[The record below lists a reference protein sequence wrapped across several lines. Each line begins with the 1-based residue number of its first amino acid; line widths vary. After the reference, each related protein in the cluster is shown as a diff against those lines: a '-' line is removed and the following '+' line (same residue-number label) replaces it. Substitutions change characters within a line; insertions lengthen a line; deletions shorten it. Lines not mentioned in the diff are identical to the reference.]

1 MRVILWF
8 LIGTTVLMFILLHLP
23 AVQSFIGSKVS
34 DTLSEKLGTKVE
46 VGRVDVGFFNRVV
59 IDDVVIY
66 DQKDKKMLSSSRL
79 SAKVDIAP
87 LFSGKISISSAQV
100 FGLDAIL
107 YKENDAAQPNYQ
119 FVIDSLSSKKSEEK
133 SPLHLNI
140 NSLIVRNGHVK
151 YDQWD
156 KPMSANQLTPYH
168 LDINN
173 ISGHLM
179 LNELTNDK
187 IDLKIK
193 KLSMREASGIDLR
206 RLSLE
211 LNATKQNALL
221 TDLCVEMPGTTLRV
235 DTMKA
240 DYAFVDGKLDPQ
252 SLNYQVNMPTSVVTP
267 FDLSPLLPSLR
278 EFTGP
283 LHVSTSFNGTNNSV
297 NIANLTLSSESDI
310 LRFSGDGV
318 ISNWDTQPLCKANI
332 HDFSIKAHGIEK
344 ISKYFGEQLSIP
356 PQILQLGNIQYQ
368 GEVGMN
374 GKDMALDGLL
384 RTDAGDSQ
392 LSMALS
398 DKHFIGTVET
408 DGFQLGRVLM
418 SEQIGTL
425 ATSIY
430 IDGYLPV
437 GKNMQLTAKGN
448 ISRLDYNGHTYQNIN
463 IDGVYDDMTFKGLLD
478 VDDPNGIMDIDG
490 EIDLRSSEPNFNFTA
505 NIRQFNTDAFGIPG
519 VLANKKIDVDV
530 DANFKGTD
538 LNHMQGTLV
547 VNNLHVASTDKE
559 LSLNSMFLDVWTKE
573 NGEKSIDLDSDYGH
587 VNLSGKFD
595 SYTNIGSSII
605 NLIEKRISTQSFLH
619 FPTTHHENQF
629 TIDATIH
636 DAEWLQQFGNID
648 LKLGQPLTIKGEVD
662 EPGDYI
668 NLNCYSNEISY
679 NNDNY
684 VDTDFL
690 LVTKGDTLACVAKTK
705 KINNDGKAL
714 DLDVN
719 ANAIDN
725 RLFSNITF
733 DNHGEK
739 VHLKGTLSG
748 MAEFV
753 NGFGGQQT
761 VNISMLPSQILLN
774 DTAWQMESS
783 GISIAKQNININHL
797 AIGNGTQHIA
807 ISGSA
812 TSNPADAITVQLND
826 INMLY
831 LSNLF
836 HFKNVDF
843 GGHVTG
849 TARVSSLFNIP
860 EATAD
865 LQVKDF
871 RFVDGR
877 MGDMVLTANWD
888 SQDKKIYIDA
898 IADDEGYHTLIDGNI
913 ALSPVEL
920 DLNVHSQGTSL
931 QFIERFCGSF
941 MRNVDTRLYG
951 DLRIF
956 GHNKQFNLEG
966 KMVADGNIS
975 LPTLNTTYL
984 MKHDTITLV
993 PDHIIFN
1000 ENTISDKYG
1009 NQAVING
1016 EVLHTHLTNMK
1027 YDILIHANELLS
1039 YDFKDFGNQTF
1050 CGTVYATGDCRV
1062 QGEQGEVSLDIN
1074 ATPTRNTVFYYNA
1087 ASPDALN
1094 GQEFIQWNDNS
1105 PNITALEFE
1114 GMRTISATPDVQ
1126 IGTVPTASP
1135 NIPPNIRMNFQ
1146 INANP
1151 DATLRLLMDE
1161 STGDYIALNGNGT
1174 LRANYFNKG
1183 SFNIYGNYVVERG
1196 TYRLTIQNFLRKNFQ
1211 FQPGGSITFVG
1222 NPYDATL
1229 ALQAAY
1235 TVNGVP
1241 LSDLNLG
1248 RSFTSNNIRVNCLM
1262 NINGTAEQPT
1272 VDFDMEMPTVSSDA
1286 QQMVRSLINSE
1297 EELNQQVIYLLAIGR
1312 FYNKTYNADLD
1323 PNRQSQT
1330 SLAMQSLLSGTISQ
1344 QINTL
1349 LGSIINNNNWNFGAN
1364 ISTGDEGWNN
1374 AEYEGTLSG
1383 RLLDN
1388 RLQINGQFGYR
1399 DNPNAT
1405 TSFIGDFDIR
1415 YLLYP
1420 NGNLAV
1426 KVYNQTNDRYFIKNS
1441 LNTQGV
1447 GLILK
1452 KDFNGWHEL
1461 FGLNRKKVKNI
1472 QPQNNTK

>member
-1 MRVILWF
+1 
-8 LIGTTVLMFILLHLP
+8 MFILLHLP
-23 AVQSFIGSKVS
+23 AVQNFIGSKVS
-34 DTLSEKLGTKVE
+34 DALSEKLGTKVE
-46 VGRVDVGFFNRVV
+46 VGRVDLGFLNRVI

-79 SAKVDIAP
+79 SAKVDITP
-87 LFSGKISISSAQV
+87 LFSGQVSISSAQI
-100 FGLDAIL
+100 FGMDAIL
-107 YKENDAAQPNYQ
+107 YKEKDKTQPNYQ
-119 FVIDSLSSKKSEEK
+119 FVIDSLSSKQSEDK
-133 SPLHLNI
+133 NPLHLNI
-140 NSLIVRNGHVK
+140 NSLIIRNGHVK

-156 KPMSANQLTPYH
+156 QPIAENQLTPYH

-173 ISGHLM
+173 ISGHFM
-179 LNELTNDK
+179 LNELTDDK

-193 KLSMREASGIDLR
+193 KLSMRETSGIDLR

-211 LNATKQNALL
+211 LNATKEKALL
-221 TDLCVEMPGTTLRV
+221 TGLCVEMPGTSLLIDTL
-235 DTMKA
+235 KA
-240 DYAFVDGKLDPQ
+240 DYAIIDGKLDTQ
-252 SLNYQVNMPTSVVTP
+252 SLHYRVSMPSSVVTP
-267 FDLSPLLPSLR
+267 SDLSPLLPSLR

-283 LHVSTSFNGTNNSV
+283 LHINTSFHGTNNSV
-297 NIANLTLSSESDI
+297 NIENLNLSSESDI
-310 LRFSGDGV
+310 LRFTGDGFV
-318 ISNWDTQPLCKANI
+318 SHWDTQLLCKANI
-332 HDFSIKAHGIEK
+332 HDFSLKAHGIEK

-368 GEVGMN
+368 GAMGVN
-374 GKDMALDGLL
+374 GKEMALEGQL

-392 LSMALS
+392 LSMVLS

-408 DGFQLGRVLM
+408 EGFQLGHVLM
-418 SEQIGTL
+418 NNDIGKL
-425 ATSIY
+425 ATSIH

-437 GKNMQLTAKGN
+437 SKNMKLIAKGN
-448 ISRLDYNGHTYQNIN
+448 ISHLEFNGHTYQNIN
-463 IDGVYDDMTFKGLLD
+463 IDGVYDDMSFKGLLNI
-478 VDDPNGIMDIDG
+478 DDPNGQMGIDG
-490 EIDLRSSEPNFNFTA
+490 ELNLRSNEPNFNLTA
-505 NIRQFNTDAFGIPG
+505 NVRQFNTDAFGIPG
-519 VLANKKIDVDV
+519 ILANKKLDVDI

-538 LNHMQGTLV
+538 LNNMQGTLE
-547 VNNLHVASTDKE
+547 VNNLHVTSTDNDIA
-559 LSLNSMFLDVWTKE
+559 LNSMYLDVGTMA
-573 NGEKSIDLDSDYGH
+573 NGDKYIDLNCDYGN
-587 VNLSGKFD
+587 VSLYGKFD

-605 NLIEKRISTQSFLH
+605 NVLQKRISTQPFLH
-619 FPTTHHENQF
+619 IPTSHHKNQY
-629 TIDATIH
+629 TIDATIL
-636 DAEWLQQFGNID
+636 DTKWIQQFSDID
-648 LKLGQPLTIKGEVD
+648 LKLVQPLTINGEVD
-662 EPGDYI
+662 ELNNFI
-668 NLNCYSNEISY
+668 NLNCYSNEILY
-679 NNDNY
+679 NDNIFK
-684 VDTDFL
+684 DTEISLD
-690 LVTKGDTLACVAKTK
+690 TRGDTLACVAKTK
-705 KINNDGKAL
+705 KMNNNGKSL
-714 DLDVN
+714 DLNVN

-725 RLFSNITF
+725 HLLSDIMF

-739 VHLKGTLSG
+739 VHLKGTLSS
-748 MAEFV
+748 MTDFV
-753 NGFGGQQT
+753 KGIDGQQK
-761 VNISMLPSQILLN
+761 VNITMLPSQFQLN
-774 DTAWQMESS
+774 DTVWQVESS
-783 GISIAKQNININHL
+783 GISIAKRNININHL
-797 AIGNGTQHIA
+797 VIGNGTQNIS
-807 ISGSA
+807 ISGVA
-812 TSNPADAITVQLND
+812 TNTPTDAITVQLND
-826 INMLY
+826 INMSHI
-831 LSNLF
+831 SNIF

-843 GGHVTG
+843 GGYVTG

-860 EATAD
+860 EAIAN
-865 LQVKDF
+865 LQIKDF

-877 MGDMVLTANWD
+877 IGDMDLTVNWD
-888 SQDKKIYIDA
+888 SQDKKLYLNG
-898 IADDEGYHTLIDGNI
+898 IADDEGYLTMIDGDI
-913 ALSPVEL
+913 SLSPVEL
-920 DLNVHSQGTSL
+920 DLNVHADGTSL

-941 MRNVDTRLYG
+941 MKNIDTRLYG

-956 GHNKQFNLEG
+956 GPNKMYNLEG
-966 KMVADGNIS
+966 KMVAVGNIS
-975 LPTLNTTYL
+975 LPALNTTYL
-984 MKHDTITLV
+984 MRHDTITLV
-993 PDHIIFN
+993 PDHILFSAD
-1000 ENTISDKYG
+1000 TLVDRYG
-1009 NQAVING
+1009 NQAVVNG
-1016 EVLHTHLTNMK
+1016 ELTHTHLTNMR
-1027 YDILIHANELLS
+1027 YDVLINANNLLS
-1039 YDFKDFGNQTF
+1039 YDFKEFGNQTF
-1050 CGTVYATGDCRV
+1050 CGTVFANGDCRI

-1094 GQEFIQWNDNS
+1094 SQEFIQWNDNS
-1105 PNITALEFE
+1105 PNVSAMVFE
-1114 GMRTISATPDVQ
+1114 GMRSVSAATDVQ
-1126 IGTVPTASP
+1126 VGQAPQTSSRIPT
-1135 NIPPNIRMNFQ
+1135 NIRMNFQ

-1161 STGDYIALNGNGT
+1161 STGDYITLNGNGT

-1196 TYRLTIQNFLRKNFQ
+1196 TYRLTVQNFLRKDFQ

-1229 ALQAAY
+1229 ALQAVY

-1330 SLAMQSLLSGTISQ
+1330 SLAMQSLISGTISQ
-1344 QINTL
+1344 QINSL
-1349 LGSIINNNNWNFGAN
+1349 LGNIINNNNWNFGAN

-1452 KDFNGWHEL
+1452 KDFNGWRDL
-1461 FGLNRKKVKNI
+1461 LGINRKKEKNN
-1472 QPQNNTK
+1472 QPQNTKK